1 MTNSLLA
8 PFKTSRVVETVAN
21 YERADQIN
29 ISEEDIKNIPSN
41 DGTFRFYDD
50 GEFWREIINNPDH
63 FWDKTFQLRS
73 RVVLSE
79 WIARV
84 PGLYWKKGSEILRD
98 VTESAIEQ
106 IGNVH
111 NVLQPIDKSQVVM
124 GGIGTIRLPPNDAG
138 YRLVSISTGVN
149 TSSGIPLLIAPEV
162 WDTLSLKEGSV
173 INRMKV
179 VWRKMPIGWQSNF
192 FFGKENMPRGCF
204 TISDID
210 SISYSKQ
217 ILPTVFHPFTIMEYS
232 TDSGYFFDYV
242 FLTVTNEQRD
252 YRSKVQEFFEHYK
265 KRFGNDGTYI
275 LESDVSMPFLDA
287 QYLTPADLRKNQYGE
302 SQLDILIKRIKGD
315 TFQGKTI
322 DNIIKAINE
331 NYTSQNI
338 EELGKSIGLQPFK
351 WITPD
356 PVAKLS
362 IKLLDYCID
371 NDKVDAL
378 LDLLVEANPKIL
390 KLN

>member
-1 MTNSLLA
+1 MPDLLLA

-29 ISEEDIKNIPSN
+29 ISQEDIKNIPSN
-41 DGTFRFYDD
+41 DDTFALYDD
-50 GEFWREIINNPDH
+50 GEFWREIINNPDR

-98 VTESAIEQ
+98 VTESAIER
-106 IGNVH
+106 IGNVY
-111 NVLQPIDKSQVVM
+111 NVLKPIDKSQVVM

-149 TSSGIPLLIAPEV
+149 TSSGIPILISPEV
-162 WDTLSLKEGSV
+162 WDILSLKEGSV
-173 INRMKV
+173 IDNMKV
-179 VWRKMPIGWQSNF
+179 VWRKMPIGWRSNF
-192 FFGKENMPRGCF
+192 LFGKEDMPRGCF
-204 TISDID
+204 IISDVN
-210 SISYSKQ
+210 SISYSKKV
-217 ILPTVFHPFTIMEYS
+217 LSTVFHPFTIMEYS

-242 FLTVTNEQRD
+242 FLTVTNEQKD
-252 YRSKVQEFFEHYK
+252 YHSKVREFFEYYK
-265 KRFGNDGTYI
+265 KRFGNNGTYL

-287 QYLTPADLRKNQYGE
+287 QYLTPGDLRKNQYGE
-302 SQLDILIKRIKGD
+302 SQLDLLIRRIKGD
-315 TFQGKTI
+315 TFKGKTI
-322 DNIIKAINE
+322 DNILKAIND
-331 NYTSQNI
+331 NYTSQSI
-338 EELGKSIGLQPFK
+338 EELGKYLDLQPFE

-356 PVAKLS
+356 PIAKLS

-371 NDKVDAL
+371 NEKVDKL
-378 LDLLVEANPKIL
+378 LDLLVEENPKLL